1 LLNKFVITSYYHEFF
16 DQVPWIGYDCASLTV
31 PLVYTV
37 FEPFSGISKGYC
49 VKTCAVDQVELGMAL
64 LRPARLTPADF
75 KALIRQRGWQMAD
88 AAARWAIQPETLS
101 RVAADPERETR
112 WDDLVRALPALTRR
126 ERAAATAA
134 RLQLYPRRP
143 RVAKVL
149 PVAPA
154 SKERPPS
161 TPTLPPF
168 AWTDDEEEDFSAYE
182 TSGNGFRYQGY
193 VGIASELVVV
203 MAIGSFAPEGATLLV
218 IDTRLGMHPD
228 AGAQEEY
235 LCESA
240 HGITLWLEPDQMD
253 DWVVSTG
260 KIRRS
265 V

>member
-1 LLNKFVITSYYHEFF
+1 VITSPYHEFF
-16 DQVPWIGYDCASLTV
+16 GQAPLIGHDCASLTV
-31 PLVYTV
+31 SPVYV
-37 FEPFSGISKGYC
+37 MLEQSCLLSKGYR

-75 KALIRQRGWQMAD
+75 KELIRQRGWQMAD
-88 AAARWAIQPETLS
+88 AAARWTIQPETLS
-101 RVAADPERETR
+101 RVAADPEREIR

-134 RLQLYPRRP
+134 RLQLYPPRP
-143 RVAKVL
+143 RVAKAL

-154 SKERPPS
+154 SKEGPPS
-161 TPTLPPF
+161 TPNLPPF
-168 AWTDDEEEDFSAYE
+168 AWTDEEDEDFSAYE

-203 MAIGSFAPEGATLLV
+203 MDIGSFAPEGATLVV

-240 HGITLWLEPDQMD
+240 HGTTLWLEPDQMD

-260 KIRRS
+260 KIQRS

>member
-1 LLNKFVITSYYHEFF
+1 VITSYYHEFF
-16 DQVPWIGYDCASLTV
+16 DGRRLKGYDCASLTV
-31 PLVYTV
+31 WSVHNLPEPL
-37 FEPFSGISKGYC
+37 SRLSKGYC
-49 VKTCAVDQVELGMAL
+49 VKKCAVDQVELGMAL
-64 LRPARLTPADF
+64 LRPARITPADF

-112 WDDLVRALPALTRR
+112 WDDLVRALLALTRR

-134 RLQLYPRRP
+134 RLQLYPPRP
-143 RVAKVL
+143 RAAKAL

-154 SKERPPS
+154 SKEGPPS
-161 TPTLPPF
+161 PPTLPPF
-168 AWTDDEEEDFSAYE
+168 AWADDEDEDFSSYE

-203 MAIGSFAPEGATLLV
+203 MEIGSFAPEGATLVV

-240 HGITLWLEPDQMD
+240 YGTTLWLEPDQMD